1 MRAREIDD
9 GLGIVELPEFW
20 RRTFLH
26 PYLKGRGFTAD
37 DYEFFPVGTTRG
49 LNFRYDDYVIFPV
62 IDSGD
67 TVGYVA
73 RHLWPK
79 AEIDAYNRRAKF
91 TGDYAI
97 RRFRNSTQNDF
108 VKLLYNYDAV
118 HEDSTETVV
127 LCEGIFD
134 VVALTQA
141 RPIRVGARGR
151 RSHLRKE
158 NIAGP
163 DLQAFQTKGVRNVV
177 VGYDGDAV
185 DATKKTAE
193 ELSRYFEVLVAD
205 IPDPKKDWED
215 LSPQEIYD
223 IFAYRLKT
231 PVEYKINKIQQL

>member
-1 MRAREIDD
+1 M
-9 GLGIVELPEFW
+9 
-20 RRTFLH
+20 
-26 PYLKGRGFTAD
+26 
-37 DYEFFPVGTTRG
+37 GTTRG

-79 AEIDAYNRRAKF
+79 GEIDAYNRRAKF

-118 HEDSTETVV
+118 HEGSTETVI

-134 VVALTQA
+134 VVALTRKLDLYDSERVAAVATFGKKISQA
-141 RPIRVGARGR
+141 QIYK
-151 RSHLRKE
+151 L
-158 NIAGP
+158 
-163 DLQAFQTKGVRNVV
+163 QTKGVRNVV

-193 ELSRYFEVLVAD
+193 ELGRYFEVLVAD
-205 IPDPKKDWED
+205 IPDPTKDWED

-223 IFAYRLKT
+223 IFAYRLRT
-231 PVEYKINKIQQL
+231 PVEYKINKIQQQ